1 MTVSQGSL
9 RIQRLC
15 RLAGVSRSGYY
26 RFWQKSAP
34 REHDTAVRS
43 AIQRLAL
50 AHGRH
55 RGYRYITHQLRR
67 DEGIV
72 ANHKC
77 VLRLMRQDNLL
88 CLRKR
93 PFVPQTT
100 DSRHDWTIVP
110 NLARGLQPT
119 ACDQLWVAD
128 ITYIRLQEEFAYL
141 AVVLDAFS
149 RAVIGWAMADHLRAS
164 LAMAALNMALEERR
178 PAWGSLIHHSDRG
191 VQYACDDYTKALEA
205 RGIAASM
212 SRVGNPYDN
221 AKAESFMATLKA
233 EEVDGRLYRDHH
245 EAARCIGTFI
255 DEVYNKQ
262 RLHSALGYRPPAEF
276 EAWHRASLGLGVGD
290 AARTGG
296 FAPPTPNHRLDPQPH
311 RHDQ

>member
-15 RLAGVSRSGYY
+15 RLAGVSRAGYY
-26 RFWQKSAP
+26 RFWQTSAP
-34 REHDTAVRS
+34 RAHDTAVRS

-50 AHGRH
+50 AHGQH

-77 VLRLMRQDNLL
+77 VLRLMREDNLL
-88 CLRKR
+88 CLRAR
-93 PFVPQTT
+93 PFVPRTT
-100 DSRHDWTIVP
+100 DSRHGWTVVP
-110 NLARGLQPT
+110 NLARGLQLT

-128 ITYIRLQEEFAYL
+128 ITYIRLQEEFAFL

-149 RAVIGWAMADHLRAS
+149 RAVVGWAMADHLRAS
-164 LAMAALNMALEERR
+164 LAVAALSMALEERR

-191 VQYACDDYTKALEA
+191 VQYACADYTKRLADH
-205 RGIAASM
+205 GIAASM

-221 AKAESFMATLKA
+221 AKAESFMKTLKA
-233 EEVDGRLYRDHH
+233 EEVDGRLYRDRH
-245 EAARCIGTFI
+245 EAARCIGSFI
-255 DEVYNKQ
+255 EQLYNTQ

-276 EAWHRASLGLGVGD
+276 EACHRASLGLGVGD
-290 AARTGG
+290 AARAEGS
-296 FAPPTPNHRLDPQPH
+296 APPTPNHRLDPQPH

>member
-15 RLAGVSRSGYY
+15 RLAGVSRAGYY
-26 RFWQKSAP
+26 RFWQTSAP
-34 REHDTAVRS
+34 RAHDTAVRS

-50 AHGRH
+50 AHGQH

-77 VLRLMRQDNLL
+77 VLRLMREDNLL
-88 CLRKR
+88 CLRAR
-93 PFVPQTT
+93 PFVPRTT
-100 DSRHDWTIVP
+100 DSRHGWTVVP
-110 NLARGLQPT
+110 NLARGLQLT

-128 ITYIRLQEEFAYL
+128 ITYIRLQEEFAFL

-149 RAVIGWAMADHLRAS
+149 RAVVGWAMADHLRAS
-164 LAMAALNMALEERR
+164 LAVAALSMALEERR

-191 VQYACDDYTKALEA
+191 VQYACADYTKRLADH
-205 RGIAASM
+205 GIAASM

-221 AKAESFMATLKA
+221 AKAESFMKTLKA
-233 EEVDGRLYRDHH
+233 EEVDGRLYRDRH

-255 DEVYNKQ
+255 EQLYNTQ

-276 EAWHRASLGLGVGD
+276 EACHRASPGAGRGRRC
-290 AARTGG
+290 A
-296 FAPPTPNHRLDPQPH
+296 NWRLRATHAQSPA
-311 RHDQ
+311 

>member
-15 RLAGVSRSGYY
+15 RLAGVSRAGYY
-26 RFWQKSAP
+26 RFWQTSAP
-34 REHDTAVRS
+34 RAHDTAVRS

-50 AHGRH
+50 AHGQH

-77 VLRLMRQDNLL
+77 VLRLMREDNLL
-88 CLRKR
+88 CLRAR
-93 PFVPQTT
+93 PFVPRTT
-100 DSRHDWTIVP
+100 DSRHGWTVVP
-110 NLARGLQPT
+110 NLARGLQLT

-128 ITYIRLQEEFAYL
+128 ITYIRLQEEFAFL

-149 RAVIGWAMADHLRAS
+149 RAVVGWAMADHLRAS
-164 LAMAALNMALEERR
+164 LAVAALSMALEERR

-191 VQYACDDYTKALEA
+191 VQYACADYTKRLADH
-205 RGIAASM
+205 GIAASM

-221 AKAESFMATLKA
+221 AKAESFMKTLKA
-233 EEVDGRLYRDHH
+233 EEVDGRLYRDRH

-255 DEVYNKQ
+255 EQLYNTQ

-276 EAWHRASLGLGVGD
+276 EACHRASLGLGVGD